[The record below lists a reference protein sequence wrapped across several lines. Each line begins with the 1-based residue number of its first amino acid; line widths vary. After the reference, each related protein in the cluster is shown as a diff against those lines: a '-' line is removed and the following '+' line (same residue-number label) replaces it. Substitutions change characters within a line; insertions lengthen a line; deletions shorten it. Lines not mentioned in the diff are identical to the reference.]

1 MKTIK
6 KEKLFKITALILIIL
21 VSILVYLNTKK
32 IENFIVQNQEL
43 SIIIYIISW
52 MILPI
57 FLFPVPILA
66 FIGGAMFGLILGTI
80 YTMIGAMINIILMY
94 YIGKFLSLEKLKIKI
109 EDSFMAVLILRFIPI
124 VPYNALNYAC
134 GFLKIGLK
142 NYILASFVGIIP
154 GTIILINLG
163 KNVLNFGSKEFNL
176 GVFYLLLLTIISLGL
191 KKWHSQS
198 SLSR

>member
-1 MKTIK
+1 M
-6 KEKLFKITALILIIL
+6 IIL

>member
-1 MKTIK
+1 MKKIK

-43 SIIIYIISW
+43 SIIIYIIIW
-52 MILPI
+52 IILPI
-57 FLFPVPILA
+57 FLFPVSILA

-109 EDSFMAVLILRFIPI
+109 EDSFMAVLILRFIPL

-163 KNVLNFGSKEFNL
+163 ENVLNFDSKEFNL
-176 GVFYLLLLTIISLGL
+176 AVFYLLLLTIISLGL